1 MKPDGVATAS
11 PEPME
16 AEGTEPI
23 IEQTGN
29 DGASQNNTTPPQ
41 SDEPQN
47 EQAAPPTVKE
57 ASGKAVDAKSKSKGP
72 VKGKIAAGPATTG
85 PGTRPKA
92 TQSRV
97 ANGLTR
103 TASSTPTKKPIPAS
117 TAAADKKK
125 PTANVGSSGPS
136 KKPVAYSTAVA
147 TSRAQPK
154 ATTAGTSKSTTTI
167 AASGTKTGPAA
178 STATSLSKRPATA
191 ATSAATKPKSAAP
204 APRPAAAPAA
214 KPSTSAT
221 AKTTA
226 APKTNRAT
234 GSSAPRPAASS
245 TTGRTVTGTTTS
257 TSAVPRTSRTAT
269 KPLVTASA
277 ARKDVGKT
285 STMAP
290 AKKTVPS
297 TISRSAASKPSNSEA
312 PKPAAV
318 TKRPPP
324 SIKAPQPKPDD
335 KKSVPTRKVPSSPR
349 NNASRPASGK
359 NIAASPSHKQPGS
372 MVSAK
377 LQPAKPTQSIKGKLD
392 DKEPE
397 TKPDDEEPATKPNDK
412 EPATKPNDK
421 EPATKPND
429 KEPAAEHVQLSA
441 AAVATVAVATATAA
455 AIAREESVSGLEA
468 TPTVESSL
476 DVPASSLDVQ
486 EVVDVQVTNVSSQS
500 VLDIYNTEPEAQEA
514 LIEAGSIE
522 VACPTS
528 SVVDQEFEEQVSR
541 KVDEKLIAAEAPVAQ
556 EATEQESLTA
566 LQFDNSAAAIVSSG
580 VEVAEKAERI
590 NSDCSEDVEEEERE
604 GSQQVSLS
612 EMSGTQPTEE
622 SRPGSAGLASSVWR
636 AGALLSE
643 LDSEDV
649 SCSQQGA
656 SELSAPGVLEGT
668 ESMDD
673 LGDASLKGAD
683 GEGASVGSPD
693 FEKASD
699 ILTNEDDDDDED
711 DDDRVCD
718 MEVGSERAEDSHRQ
732 NHDNEDDEEDEDV
745 EMASEGITESG
756 LESYGNADEDDLTED
771 YRLDNLNRIQPPP
784 MVPSASPA
792 SQWNQPSYFADAWAQ
807 PPQPASTLLSSPSSE
822 CWQADPETPTQTPAQ
837 ARLDVSSERGSPSNL
852 LEPPPCTPQQ
862 APISAAEGNV
872 GPKLA
877 LTPSQTCE
885 FQPDTSSDP
894 DLASDSNRDTS
905 LPEEVKDNNFSRTE
919 IHPKVELQPEPLNPV
934 PTVLPDIMQ
943 DLGIHLERAEEEEEP
958 ETLPADDVLGGPAT
972 APSSPS
978 SATEDEASDTEG
990 EMQISDPQAELSGT
1004 GNACGTA
1011 PAGRNLSTLEE
1022 CEEMGGENGG
1032 GGSETPQS
1040 ATSAASYGFDYMT
1053 SNSNAQSSAE
1063 SCSKS
1068 PGIFSLE
1075 NEEQLPDEA
1084 KDPSLLKE
1092 LTLIPTTASEEKI
1105 DPVKSQHA
1113 EFQSHPEQQYMLCG
1127 ESSELPE
1134 PDSVAGAVPLESGLT
1149 DASSRQH
1156 QEEEQDLDSQHPY
1169 YSTICEKTDSPLAEG
1184 NSHFPPQ
1191 PNDLLSIQMTM
1202 SSKLR
1207 LRPRAPHVT
1216 QPPRLPTDLPPRM
1229 PNVVS
1234 NTQLRCL
1241 EQHQQHLHE
1250 IQQRQ
1255 EKRNRE
1261 QARQEEEEKQ
1271 ARNEREQQE
1280 EEEEQKRNLLE
1291 LQLKQQEQELKQR
1304 QQIMQWQQELE
1315 QQQQQQQKH
1324 KVHTPVVLSPSS
1336 GLTTIYETVE
1346 TSDEEEEEGQGV
1358 VEEVEGKSSF
1368 IVCPAEDMQRCTEEN
1383 DSADLYS
1390 QCTTPSPESIIQGPQ
1405 RELQETDPPAD
1416 QDSPSP
1422 LGSPERPPPL
1432 EFDWGKKV
1440 DIVQQLINQTLLLAG
1455 DGCSPLLLL
1464 PGGAGGTLSPLE
1476 SSLWPNLLPPL
1487 TPPSATVTSVSSFS
1501 PEAPGSSAQ
1510 GEWTVVELE
1519 THH

>member
-1 MKPDGVATAS
+1 MKPDGVATAPS
-11 PEPME
+11 EPME

-23 IEQTGN
+23 TEPTSN
-29 DGASQNNTTPPQ
+29 DGASQNGTTPSPPQ
-41 SDEPQN
+41 PDEPQN
-47 EQAAPPTVKE
+47 EQAAPPTDKE

-97 ANGLTR
+97 ANGLTK
-103 TASSTPTKKPIPAS
+103 TTSSAPTKKPIPAS
-117 TAAADKKK
+117 TVAADKKK
-125 PTANVGSSGPS
+125 PTTTVGSSGPS
-136 KKPVAYSTAVA
+136 KKPVGSSTAIA

-154 ATTAGTSKSTTTI
+154 ATTAGTNKSTTTTT
-167 AASGTKTGPAA
+167 ASGTKTGPAA
-178 STATSLSKRPATA
+178 STATSLNKRPATA
-191 ATSAATKPKSAAP
+191 ATSAATKPKTTAP

-214 KPSTSAT
+214 KPSSSAT

-226 APKTNRAT
+226 APKTNRVT
-234 GSSAPRPAASS
+234 GSSAPRPAATSA
-245 TTGRTVTGTTTS
+245 TGRTVTGTSTS
-257 TSAVPRTSRTAT
+257 TSAVPRTNRTAT

-285 STMAP
+285 STTAP
-290 AKKTVPS
+290 AKKTVPA

-312 PKPAAV
+312 PKPAAA

-335 KKSVPTRKVPSSPR
+335 KKSVPTRKVPSSSR
-349 NNASRPASGK
+349 NNPSLPASGK
-359 NIAASPSHKQPGS
+359 NIPASPGHKQPGS

-377 LQPAKPTQSIKGKLD
+377 LQPAKPSQSVNG
-392 DKEPE
+392 
-397 TKPDDEEPATKPNDK
+397 KPDEK
-412 EPATKPNDK
+412 EPATKPDDK
-421 EPATKPND
+421 EPTTKPD
-429 KEPAAEHVQLSA
+429 VKEPAAEPVQLLA
-441 AAVATVAVATATAA
+441 AAVATVAVATAA
-455 AIAREESVSGLEA
+455 AIAREESVSGPEA

-486 EVVDVQVTNVSSQS
+486 EMVDVQVTNVSSQC
-500 VLDIYNTEPEAQEA
+500 VLDISNMEPESQKA
-514 LIEAGSIE
+514 LIEAGSVE

-528 SVVDQEFEEQVSR
+528 SVADQESEELVSG
-541 KVDEKLIAAEAPVAQ
+541 KVDEKLIVAEAPAAQ

-566 LQFDNSAAAIVSSG
+566 SQFDNSAATIVSSG

-590 NSDCSEDVEEEERE
+590 NSDCYEDVEEEERE

-622 SRPGSAGLASSVWR
+622 SRPGSAGLAGSIWR

-693 FEKASD
+693 FEKVSD
-699 ILTNEDDDDDED
+699 ILTNEDEDDED

-732 NHDNEDDEEDEDV
+732 HHDNEDDEEDEDV

-784 MVPSASPA
+784 VVPSAPPA
-792 SQWNQPSYFADAWAQ
+792 FQWNQPSCFADAWAQ

-872 GPKLA
+872 SPKPG
-877 LTPSQTCE
+877 LTPSQTCK

-894 DLASDSNRDTS
+894 DQASDSNRDIR
-905 LPEEVKDNNFSRTE
+905 LPEEVKDNDLSATE
-919 IHPKVELQPEPLNPV
+919 THSKVDLQPEPLNPV

-943 DLGIHLERAEEEEEP
+943 DLGIHLERAEKEKVP

-972 APSSPS
+972 ALSSPS

-1004 GNACGTA
+1004 GNADGTA

-1022 CEEMGGENGG
+1022 CEEMSGENGG

-1092 LTLIPTTASEEKI
+1092 LTMIPTTASEEKI
-1105 DPVKSQHA
+1105 DPIKSQHG

-1134 PDSVAGAVPLESGLT
+1134 PVSVAAAVHLESGLI
-1149 DASSRQH
+1149 DPSSRQH

-1216 QPPRLPTDLPPRM
+1216 QPPRLPTDLPPRI
-1229 PNVVS
+1229 PNVAS
-1234 NTQLRCL
+1234 NMQLRCL

-1261 QARQEEEEKQ
+1261 QTRQDEEEKQ
-1271 ARNEREQQE
+1271 ARNEREQQ
-1280 EEEEQKRNLLE
+1280 EEEQKRNLLE
-1291 LQLKQQEQELKQR
+1291 LQLKQQEQERKQR

-1315 QQQQQQQKH
+1315 EQQQQQKH
-1324 KVHTPVVLSPSS
+1324 KVHTPAVLSPSS

-1346 TSDEEEEEGQGV
+1346 TSDEEEEGQGV
-1358 VEEVEGKSSF
+1358 VEELEDKSSF
-1368 IVCPAEDMQRCTEEN
+1368 IVCPEEDLQRCTEEN
-1383 DSADLYS
+1383 YSGDLYS
-1390 QCTTPSPESIIQGPQ
+1390 QCTTPSLESIIQGPQ
-1405 RELQETDPPAD
+1405 RELQETDPAAD

-1422 LGSPERPPPL
+1422 LGSPERTPPL

-1440 DIVQQLINQTLLLAG
+1440 DIVQQLIKQTLLLAG

-1476 SSLWPNLLPPL
+1476 SSLWPNMLPPL

>member
-1 MKPDGVATAS
+1 MKPDGAATAPS
-11 PEPME
+11 EPME
-16 AEGTEPI
+16 ADGTESITEP
-23 IEQTGN
+23 TGN
-29 DGASQNNTTPPQ
+29 DGASQNGTTPSPSQ
-41 SDEPQN
+41 PDAPQN

-57 ASGKAVDAKSKSKGP
+57 ASEKAVDAKNKSKGP
-72 VKGKIAAGPATTG
+72 VKAKIAAGPATTG
-85 PGTRPKA
+85 PGARPKA

-97 ANGLTR
+97 ANGLTK
-103 TASSTPTKKPIPAS
+103 TASSTTTKKPIPVS

-125 PTANVGSSGPS
+125 PTTNVGPSGPS
-136 KKPVAYSTAVA
+136 KKPVGSSTAIA

-154 ATTAGTSKSTTTI
+154 AATVGTSRSMTTAV
-167 AASGTKTGPAA
+167 ASGTKTGLAA

-191 ATSAATKPKSAAP
+191 ATSATTKPKTTAP

-214 KPSTSAT
+214 KPRPSAT

-234 GSSAPRPAASS
+234 GISAPQPAATSA
-245 TTGRTVTGTTTS
+245 TGRTITGTTTLS
-257 TSAVPRTSRTAT
+257 SAVPRTSRTAT
-269 KPLVTASA
+269 QQPVKPLVTASA

-285 STMAP
+285 NATAP
-290 AKKTVPS
+290 AKKTVAS
-297 TISRSAASKPSNSEA
+297 TISRPAASKSSNSEA
-312 PKPAAV
+312 PKPVAA
-318 TKRPPP
+318 TKRPPT

-335 KKSVPTRKVPSSPR
+335 KKSVPTRKVPPGPR
-349 NNASRPASGK
+349 NNPSRSASGK
-359 NIAASPSHKQPGS
+359 NIAASPGHKQAGS
-372 MVSAK
+372 LVGVK
-377 LQPAKPTQSIKGKLD
+377 LQPPKPTQSVLPLVKVKPD
-392 DKEPE
+392 DKEPAR
-397 TKPDDEEPATKPNDK
+397 KPD
-412 EPATKPNDK
+412 
-421 EPATKPND
+421 D
-429 KEPAAEHVQLSA
+429 KEPAAESVQLSTT
-441 AAVATVAVATATAA
+441 AVATVAVATAA
-455 AIAREESVSGLEA
+455 AIAREEFVSEPEA

-476 DVPASSLDVQ
+476 DVPTSSLDVQ
-486 EVVDVQVTNVSSQS
+486 EKVDVQVTNVSSQC
-500 VLDIYNTEPEAQEA
+500 VLDISNTEPEAQEA
-514 LIEAGSIE
+514 LLEAYSVE
-522 VACPTS
+522 VACPTLT
-528 SVVDQEFEEQVSR
+528 VVEQESDEQVSG
-541 KVDEKLIAAEAPVAQ
+541 KDDEKLIAVVAPVAQ
-556 EATEQESLTA
+556 EATEQETLTA
-566 LQFDNSAAAIVSSG
+566 SQFDNSAATIVSTG
-580 VEVAEKAERI
+580 VEVAEKAEQI
-590 NSDCSEDVEEEERE
+590 NSDCYEDVEEEERE

-622 SRPGSAGLASSVWR
+622 SRPGSAGLAGSIWR

-693 FEKASD
+693 FEKVSD
-699 ILTNEDDDDDED
+699 ILTNEDDDDD
-711 DDDRVCD
+711 DDDRICD
-718 MEVGSERAEDSHRQ
+718 MEVGSERAEASHRQ
-732 NHDNEDDEEDEDV
+732 HHDNEDDEEDEDV

-771 YRLDNLNRIQPPP
+771 YRLDNLNRSQPPP
-784 MVPSASPA
+784 MVPSAPLA
-792 SQWNQPSYFADAWAQ
+792 NQWNQPSCFADALAQ
-807 PPQPASTLLSSPSSE
+807 PPHPASTLLSSPSSE
-822 CWQADPETPTQTPAQ
+822 CWQVDPETPTQTPAQ
-837 ARLDVSSERGSPSNL
+837 TRFDVSSERGSPSNR

-862 APISAAEGNV
+862 APISAAEGNIS
-872 GPKLA
+872 PKPG
-877 LTPSQTCE
+877 LTPSQTCK
-885 FQPDTSSDP
+885 FQSETSSDP
-894 DLASDSNRDTS
+894 DLASDSNRDKNI
-905 LPEEVKDNNFSRTE
+905 LEEVKDNNFSGTE
-919 IHPKVELQPEPLNPV
+919 THSKVELQPKPLHPV

-943 DLGIHLERAEEEEEP
+943 DLGIHLECADEEEEP
-958 ETLPADDVLGGPAT
+958 ETLPADDVLGGSAT

-978 SATEDEASDTEG
+978 SATEDEESGTEG
-990 EMQISDPQAELSGT
+990 EMQISDPQAELFGT
-1004 GNACGTA
+1004 GNAYGTA
-1011 PAGRNLSTLEE
+1011 PVGHNLSALEE
-1022 CEEMGGENGG
+1022 CEEMGGENEGGGG
-1032 GGSETPQS
+1032 GGSETPPS

-1092 LTLIPTTASEEKI
+1092 LTLIPATASGEKI
-1105 DPVKSQHA
+1105 DPIKSQHG

-1134 PDSVAGAVPLESGLT
+1134 PDSVPGAVPLESGLINP
-1149 DASSRQH
+1149 SSPQH
-1156 QEEEQDLDSQHPY
+1156 LEEEQDLDTQHPY
-1169 YSTICEKTDSPLAEG
+1169 YSTICEKTDSPLAER

-1207 LRPRAPHVT
+1207 LWPRAPYVT
-1216 QPPRLPTDLPPRM
+1216 QPPRLPTDLPPRT

-1261 QARQEEEEKQ
+1261 DEKEEEQ
-1271 ARNEREQQE
+1271 AKNEREQQE
-1280 EEEEQKRNLLE
+1280 EEQRRNLLE

-1315 QQQQQQQKH
+1315 QQQQQKH
-1324 KVHTPVVLSPSS
+1324 KVHTPVDLSPSS

-1346 TSDEEEEEGQGV
+1346 TSDSEDEKDEGQG
-1358 VEEVEGKSSF
+1358 EVGEVKDRSSF
-1368 IVCPAEDMQRCTEEN
+1368 NVCPGEDLQRCTEEN
-1383 DSADLYS
+1383 DSAKLFS
-1390 QCTTPSPESIIQGPQ
+1390 QCTTPSLKSIIQGPQ
-1405 RELQETDPPAD
+1405 RELQETDPAAD
-1416 QDSPSP
+1416 QDGPSP

-1455 DGCSPLLLL
+1455 DGYSPLLLL

-1487 TPPSATVTSVSSFS
+1487 TPPSAIVTSVSSFS

>member
-1 MKPDGVATAS
+1 MKPDGLATS
-11 PEPME
+11 PSEPME
-16 AEGTEPI
+16 TEGTEPI
-23 IEQTGN
+23 TDPASS
-29 DGASQNNTTPPQ
+29 DGTSQNGTTSSPPQ
-41 SDEPQN
+41 SDEPQI
-47 EQAAPPTVKE
+47 EQAAPPPVKE
-57 ASGKAVDAKSKSKGP
+57 GPGKAIDAKSKSKCP
-72 VKGKIAAGPATTG
+72 VKGKTTAAGPATTG

-92 TQSRV
+92 TQSRA
-97 ANGLTR
+97 ANGLTK
-103 TASSTPTKKPIPAS
+103 TAASTLTKKPIPVA
-117 TAAADKKK
+117 TTAADKKK
-125 PTANVGSSGPS
+125 TTTTVEQSGPS
-136 KKPVAYSTAVA
+136 KKPVGSSTAVA

-154 ATTAGTSKSTTTI
+154 VTTVGTSRSMTTTV
-167 AASGTKTGPAA
+167 ASGTKTGTAVG
-178 STATSLSKRPATA
+178 TATCLSRRP
-191 ATSAATKPKSAAP
+191 ATSAATKPKTT
-204 APRPAAAPAA
+204 APRPAAAPAV

-226 APKTNRAT
+226 VSKTNRTT
-234 GSSAPRPAASS
+234 GSSAPRPAAISA
-245 TTGRTVTGTTTS
+245 TGRTVTSTTT
-257 TSAVPRTSRTAT
+257 TTTVTRTSRTAT
-269 KPLVTASA
+269 QQPVKPLVIASA

-285 STMAP
+285 STTAP
-290 AKKTVPS
+290 AKRTVAS
-297 TISRSAASKPSNSEA
+297 TISRPASNKPSKSEA
-312 PKPAAV
+312 PKPAAA

-324 SIKAPQPKPDD
+324 GIKVPQPKPDD
-335 KKSVPTRKVPSSPR
+335 KKSVPTRKVPPSPR
-349 NNASRPASGK
+349 NNPSRPASGK
-359 NIAASPSHKQPGS
+359 NAAASPSRRQAGS
-372 MVSAK
+372 GVGVK
-377 LQPAKPTQSIKGKLD
+377 LQPSKPTQSVLPLVKGKSD
-392 DKEPE
+392 DKQSAA
-397 TKPDDEEPATKPNDK
+397 KPDDQEA
-412 EPATKPNDK
+412 
-421 EPATKPND
+421 
-429 KEPAAEHVQLSA
+429 AAESVQLSA
-441 AAVATVAVATATAA
+441 AAVATVAVATAA
-455 AIAREESVSGLEA
+455 AIASEESVSGPEV

-476 DVPASSLDVQ
+476 DAPTYTLDEQ
-486 EVVDVQVTNVSSQS
+486 ENVDVQVPNVNPQS
-500 VLDIYNTEPEAQEA
+500 VLNVSKTEPEAQEA
-514 LIEAGSIE
+514 LIETSPAE
-522 VACPTS
+522 LACPTS
-528 SVVDQEFEEQVSR
+528 SAVEQSE
-541 KVDEKLIAAEAPVAQ
+541 KVNEKLIMAVAPIAQ
-556 EATEQESLTA
+556 EATEQETMTA
-566 LQFDNSAAAIVSSG
+566 SPVNNSVATIVSSG
-580 VEVAEKAERI
+580 VEVAEKAETI
-590 NSDCSEDVEEEERE
+590 NIDCYEAVEEEERE

-622 SRPGSAGLASSVWR
+622 SRPGSAGLAGSVWR

-643 LDSEDV
+643 LDSEEV

-668 ESMDD
+668 ESLDD

-693 FEKASD
+693 FEKVPD
-699 ILTNEDDDDDED
+699 ILANEDDDDD
-711 DDDRVCD
+711 DDDRVCDMEVCD
-718 MEVGSERAEDSHRQ
+718 MEVGSERAEDPHRQ
-732 NHDNEDDEEDEDV
+732 HDNEDDEEDEDV

-784 MVPSASPA
+784 MIPSAPLA
-792 SQWNQPSYFADAWAQ
+792 TQWNQSSYIADAWAQ
-807 PPQPASTLLSSPSSE
+807 PPQLASILLSSPSSE

-837 ARLDVSSERGSPSNL
+837 AKLDVSSERASSSPLPPNL
-852 LEPPPCTPQQ
+852 YDPPTCSPQK
-862 APISAAEGNV
+862 APLTAAEGDV
-872 GPKLA
+872 SPQPG
-877 LTPSQTCE
+877 LTPSQIRK
-885 FQPDTSSDP
+885 FQSGTSSHP

-905 LPEEVKDNNFSRTE
+905 MPAEVEDCNKFSDTE
-919 IHPKVELQPEPLNPV
+919 THSKGELQPEQLDPV

-943 DLGIHLERAEEEEEP
+943 DLGIHLEHDDEEEEP

-990 EMQISDPQAELSGT
+990 EMQISEPQAELPGT
-1004 GNACGTA
+1004 GNAYGTA
-1011 PAGRNLSTLEE
+1011 TVGHNVSSLEE
-1022 CEEMGGENGG
+1022 REEMGGENEAG

-1084 KDPSLLKE
+1084 KDPYLLKE
-1092 LTLIPTTASEEKI
+1092 LILIPTSASEEKI
-1105 DPVKSQHA
+1105 DHIKGQHGDLR
-1113 EFQSHPEQQYMLCG
+1113 SNSEQQYMLCG

-1134 PDSVAGAVPLESGLT
+1134 PDSVPRVVPLQSGLT
-1149 DASSRQH
+1149 DPSSPQH
-1156 QEEEQDLDSQHPY
+1156 QEEQDLNTQHPY
-1169 YSTICEKTDSPLAEG
+1169 YSTICEKTDSSLAER
-1184 NSHFPPQ
+1184 NLSFPPQ

-1207 LRPRAPHVT
+1207 LRPRAAHVT
-1216 QPPRLPTDLPPRM
+1216 QPPRLPTDLPPRI
-1229 PNVVS
+1229 PNAVT

-1261 QARQEEEEKQ
+1261 QERQEARGEEQ
-1271 ARNEREQQE
+1271 VRNEREQ
-1280 EEEEQKRNLLE
+1280 EEEEQRRNLLE

-1315 QQQQQQQKH
+1315 EQQQKH

-1336 GLTTIYETVE
+1336 GLSTIYETVE
-1346 TSDEEEEEGQGV
+1346 ASDTDDEQEEGQRV
-1358 VEEVEGKSSF
+1358 LEVEDKSSF
-1368 IVCPAEDMQRCTEEN
+1368 NVCPGEDMQKCTEKN
-1383 DSADLYS
+1383 YSDDLYS
-1390 QCTTPSPESIIQGPQ
+1390 QYSTPSPESTTQDPQ
-1405 RELQETDPPAD
+1405 RELQETDPASH

-1422 LGSPERPPPL
+1422 LGFPEQPPPL

-1440 DIVQQLINQTLLLAG
+1440 DIVHQLIHQTLLLTG
-1455 DGCSPLLLL
+1455 DGCSPLFLL

-1501 PEAPGSSAQ
+1501 PEVPGSSAQ

>member
-1 MKPDGVATAS
+1 MKPDGVATAPS
-11 PEPME
+11 EPME

-23 IEQTGN
+23 TEPTSN
-29 DGASQNNTTPPQ
+29 DGASQNGTTPSPPQ
-41 SDEPQN
+41 PDEPQN
-47 EQAAPPTVKE
+47 EQAAPPTDKE

-97 ANGLTR
+97 ANGLTK
-103 TASSTPTKKPIPAS
+103 TTSSAPTKKPIPAS
-117 TAAADKKK
+117 TVAADKKK
-125 PTANVGSSGPS
+125 PTTTVGSSGPS
-136 KKPVAYSTAVA
+136 KKPVGSSTAIA

-154 ATTAGTSKSTTTI
+154 ATTAGTNKSTTTTT
-167 AASGTKTGPAA
+167 ASGTKTGPAA
-178 STATSLSKRPATA
+178 STATSLNKRPATA
-191 ATSAATKPKSAAP
+191 ATSAATKPKTTAP

-214 KPSTSAT
+214 KPSSSAT

-226 APKTNRAT
+226 APKTNRVT
-234 GSSAPRPAASS
+234 GSSAPRPAATSA
-245 TTGRTVTGTTTS
+245 TGRTVTGTSTS
-257 TSAVPRTSRTAT
+257 TSAVPRTNRTAT

-285 STMAP
+285 STTAP
-290 AKKTVPS
+290 AKKTVPA

-312 PKPAAV
+312 PKPAAA

-324 SIKAPQPKPDD
+324 SIKAPQPKDD
-335 KKSVPTRKVPSSPR
+335 KKSVPTRKVPSSSR
-349 NNASRPASGK
+349 NNPSLPASGK
-359 NIAASPSHKQPGS
+359 NIPASPGHKQPGS

-377 LQPAKPTQSIKGKLD
+377 LQPAKPSQSVNGNCSSYCSCSNSCSHNK
-392 DKEPE
+392 
-397 TKPDDEEPATKPNDK
+397 
-412 EPATKPNDK
+412 
-421 EPATKPND
+421 
-429 KEPAAEHVQLSA
+429 
-441 AAVATVAVATATAA
+441 
-455 AIAREESVSGLEA
+455 EESVSGPEA

-486 EVVDVQVTNVSSQS
+486 EMVDVQVTNVSSQC
-500 VLDIYNTEPEAQEA
+500 VLDISNMEPESQKA
-514 LIEAGSIE
+514 LIEAGSVE

-528 SVVDQEFEEQVSR
+528 SVADQESEELVSG
-541 KVDEKLIAAEAPVAQ
+541 KVDEKLIVAEAPVAQ

-566 LQFDNSAAAIVSSG
+566 SQFDNSAATIVSSG

-590 NSDCSEDVEEEERE
+590 NSDCYEDVEEEERE

-622 SRPGSAGLASSVWR
+622 SRPGSAGLAGSIWR

-693 FEKASD
+693 FEKVSD
-699 ILTNEDDDDDED
+699 ILTNEDEDDED

-732 NHDNEDDEEDEDV
+732 HHDNEDDEEDEDV

-784 MVPSASPA
+784 VVPSAPPA
-792 SQWNQPSYFADAWAQ
+792 FQWNQPSCFADAWAQ

-862 APISAAEGNV
+862 APIAAAEGNV
-872 GPKLA
+872 SPKPG
-877 LTPSQTCE
+877 LTPSQTCK
-885 FQPDTSSDP
+885 FQPHTSSDP
-894 DLASDSNRDTS
+894 DQASDSNRDIR
-905 LPEEVKDNNFSRTE
+905 LPEEVKDNDLSATE
-919 IHPKVELQPEPLNPV
+919 THSKVDLQPEPLNPV

-943 DLGIHLERAEEEEEP
+943 DLGIHLERAEKEKVP
-958 ETLPADDVLGGPAT
+958 ETLPADDVLGGPAAT
-972 APSSPS
+972 ALSSPS
-978 SATEDEASDTEG
+978 SATEDEASDIEG
-990 EMQISDPQAELSGT
+990 EMQICDPQAELSGT
-1004 GNACGTA
+1004 GNADGTA

-1022 CEEMGGENGG
+1022 CEEMSGENGG

-1092 LTLIPTTASEEKI
+1092 LTMIPTTASEEKI
-1105 DPVKSQHA
+1105 DPIKSQHG

-1134 PDSVAGAVPLESGLT
+1134 PVSVAAAVHLESGLI
-1149 DASSRQH
+1149 DPSSRQH

-1216 QPPRLPTDLPPRM
+1216 QPPRLPTDLPPRI
-1229 PNVVS
+1229 PHVAS
-1234 NTQLRCL
+1234 NMQLRCL

-1261 QARQEEEEKQ
+1261 QTRQDEEEKQ
-1271 ARNEREQQE
+1271 ARNEREQQ
-1280 EEEEQKRNLLE
+1280 EEEQKRNLLE
-1291 LQLKQQEQELKQR
+1291 LQLKQQEQERKQR

-1315 QQQQQQQKH
+1315 EQQQQQKH
-1324 KVHTPVVLSPSS
+1324 KVHTPAVLSPSS

-1346 TSDEEEEEGQGV
+1346 TSDEEEEGQGV
-1358 VEEVEGKSSF
+1358 FEELEDKSSF
-1368 IVCPAEDMQRCTEEN
+1368 IVCPEEDLQRCTEEN
-1383 DSADLYS
+1383 YSGDLYS
-1390 QCTTPSPESIIQGPQ
+1390 QCTTPSLESIIQGPQ
-1405 RELQETDPPAD
+1405 RELQETDPAAD

-1422 LGSPERPPPL
+1422 LGSPERTPPL

-1440 DIVQQLINQTLLLAG
+1440 DIVQQLIKQTLLLAG

-1476 SSLWPNLLPPL
+1476 SSLWPNMLPPL

>member
-1 MKPDGVATAS
+1 MKPDGVATAPS
-11 PEPME
+11 EPME
-16 AEGTEPI
+16 AEETEAITEP
-23 IEQTGN
+23 TSN
-29 DGASQNNTTPPQ
+29 DGASQNGTTPSPPQ

-72 VKGKIAAGPATTG
+72 VKGKIAAGPTTTG

-97 ANGLTR
+97 ANGLTK
-103 TASSTPTKKPIPAS
+103 TALSAPTKKPIPAS

-125 PTANVGSSGPS
+125 PTTTVGFSGPS
-136 KKPVAYSTAVA
+136 KKPVGFSTVVA

-154 ATTAGTSKSTTTI
+154 ATTAGTNKSTTTTT
-167 AASGTKTGPAA
+167 ASGTK
-178 STATSLSKRPATA
+178 TSLSKRPAT
-191 ATSAATKPKSAAP
+191 SAATKPKTTAP

-214 KPSTSAT
+214 KPRTSAT

-226 APKTNRAT
+226 YCLIFCSFHIINIYL
-234 GSSAPRPAASS
+234 SF
-245 TTGRTVTGTTTS
+245 V
-257 TSAVPRTSRTAT
+257 
-269 KPLVTASA
+269 
-277 ARKDVGKT
+277 DVGKT
-285 STMAP
+285 STTAP

-297 TISRSAASKPSNSEA
+297 ISRSAASKPSNSEA
-312 PKPAAV
+312 PKPAAA

-335 KKSVPTRKVPSSPR
+335 KKSLPTLKVPSSPR
-349 NNASRPASGK
+349 NNPSRPASGK
-359 NIAASPSHKQPGS
+359 NIAAHPSHKQPGS

-377 LQPAKPTQSIKGKLD
+377 FQPAKPAQSVKGK
-392 DKEPE
+392 
-397 TKPDDEEPATKPNDK
+397 PDNTEPATKPDNRD
-412 EPATKPNDK
+412 PATKPDDK
-421 EPATKPND
+421 D
-429 KEPAAEHVQLSA
+429 PAAEPVQLSA
-441 AAVATVAVATATAA
+441 AAVATAVATAA
-455 AIAREESVSGLEA
+455 AIAREESVSGPEA

-476 DVPASSLDVQ
+476 DVPASSLGVQ
-486 EVVDVQVTNVSSQS
+486 EMVDVQVTNVSSQI
-500 VLDIYNTEPEAQEA
+500 VLDISNTEPEAQEA
-514 LIEAGSIE
+514 LIEAGSVE
-522 VACPTS
+522 VACLTS
-528 SVVDQEFEEQVSR
+528 SVVDQESEEQVSGE
-541 KVDEKLIAAEAPVAQ
+541 VDEKLIAAEAPVVQ

-566 LQFDNSAAAIVSSG
+566 SQFDNSAATIVSSG

-590 NSDCSEDVEEEERE
+590 NSDCYEDVEEEERE

-622 SRPGSAGLASSVWR
+622 SRPGSAGLAGSVWR

-693 FEKASD
+693 FEKVSD
-699 ILTNEDDDDDED
+699 ILTNEDDDD

-732 NHDNEDDEEDEDV
+732 HHDDEDEEDEDV

-784 MVPSASPA
+784 LVHSAPPA
-792 SQWNQPSYFADAWAQ
+792 SQWNQPSCFADAWAQ

-822 CWQADPETPTQTPAQ
+822 CWQADPETPTQTPVQ

-852 LEPPPCTPQQ
+852 LEPPPCTPHQ

-872 GPKLA
+872 SPKPG
-877 LTPSQTCE
+877 LTPSQTCK

-894 DLASDSNRDTS
+894 GLASDSNRDIS
-905 LPEEVKDNNFSRTE
+905 LPEEVKDNNLLATNETHS
-919 IHPKVELQPEPLNPV
+919 KVELQPEPLNPV

-943 DLGIHLERAEEEEEP
+943 DLGIHLERADEEEEP
-958 ETLPADDVLGGPAT
+958 ETLPADVLGGPAT

-990 EMQISDPQAELSGT
+990 EIQISDPQAELSGT
-1004 GNACGTA
+1004 GNAYGTA

-1022 CEEMGGENGG
+1022 CEEMGGENG

-1105 DPVKSQHA
+1105 DPIKSQHG

-1134 PDSVAGAVPLESGLT
+1134 PDSVAGAVPLESGLI
-1149 DASSRQH
+1149 DPSSRQH
-1156 QEEEQDLDSQHPY
+1156 QEDLDSQHLY

-1184 NSHFPPQ
+1184 NYHFPPQ
-1191 PNDLLSIQMTM
+1191 PNGLLSIQMTM

-1216 QPPRLPTDLPPRM
+1216 QPPRLPTDLPPRI
-1229 PNVVS
+1229 PNVVA
-1234 NTQLRCL
+1234 NMQLRCL

-1255 EKRNRE
+1255 EKRNGE

-1271 ARNEREQQE
+1271 ARNEREQQ
-1280 EEEEQKRNLLE
+1280 EEEQKRNLLE

-1315 QQQQQQQKH
+1315 QQQQQKH

-1346 TSDEEEEEGQGV
+1346 TSDEEEEGQGV
-1358 VEEVEGKSSF
+1358 VEEVEDISSF
-1368 IVCPAEDMQRCTEEN
+1368 IVCPGEDMQRCTEEN
-1383 DSADLYS
+1383 KSADLYS
-1390 QCTTPSPESIIQGPQ
+1390 QCTTPSPESIIQGSQ
-1405 RELQETDPPAD
+1405 QELQETDPAAD

-1464 PGGAGGTLSPLE
+1464 PRGAGGTLSPLE

-1501 PEAPGSSAQ
+1501 PEAPGSTAQ

>member
-1 MKPDGVATAS
+1 MKPDGVATAPS
-11 PEPME
+11 EPME
-16 AEGTEPI
+16 AEGTEAITEP
-23 IEQTGN
+23 TSN
-29 DGASQNNTTPPQ
+29 DGASQNGTTPSPPQ
-41 SDEPQN
+41 PDEPQN
-47 EQAAPPTVKE
+47 EQVAPPTVKE

-97 ANGLTR
+97 ANGLTK
-103 TASSTPTKKPIPAS
+103 TALSAPIKKPIPAS
-117 TAAADKKK
+117 TVATDKKK
-125 PTANVGSSGPS
+125 PTTTVGFSGPS
-136 KKPVAYSTAVA
+136 KKPIGYSTAVA

-154 ATTAGTSKSTTTI
+154 ATTAGTNKSTTTTT
-167 AASGTKTGPAA
+167 ASGTKTVSAA
-178 STATSLSKRPATA
+178 STVTSLSKRPAT
-191 ATSAATKPKSAAP
+191 SAATKPKTTAP

-214 KPSTSAT
+214 KPRPSAT

-234 GSSAPRPAASS
+234 GSSAPQPAATSA
-245 TTGRTVTGTTTS
+245 TGRTVTGTTTS
-257 TSAVPRTSRTAT
+257 TSAVPRTSRTTT
-269 KPLVTASA
+269 KPLVTALA

-285 STMAP
+285 STTAP
-290 AKKTVPS
+290 AKKIVPS

-312 PKPAAV
+312 PKPAAA

-335 KKSVPTRKVPSSPR
+335 KKSLPTRKVPSSPR
-349 NNASRPASGK
+349 NNPSRPASGK
-359 NIAASPSHKQPGS
+359 NIAAHPSHKQPGS

-377 LQPAKPTQSIKGKLD
+377 LQPTKPAQSVKGKPDNTEPASKPD
-392 DKEPE
+392 DRDPA
-397 TKPDDEEPATKPNDK
+397 TKPDDKD
-412 EPATKPNDK
+412 
-421 EPATKPND
+421 
-429 KEPAAEHVQLSA
+429 PAAEPVQLSA
-441 AAVATVAVATATAA
+441 AAVATAVATAA
-455 AIAREESVSGLEA
+455 AIAWEESVSGPEA

-476 DVPASSLDVQ
+476 NVPASSLGVQ
-486 EVVDVQVTNVSSQS
+486 EMVDVQVTNVSSQI
-500 VLDIYNTEPEAQEA
+500 VLDISNTEPEAQEA
-514 LIEAGSIE
+514 LIEAGSVE

-528 SVVDQEFEEQVSR
+528 SVVDQESEEQVSGE
-541 KVDEKLIAAEAPVAQ
+541 VDEKLIAAEAPVAQ
-556 EATEQESLTA
+556 EATEQEILTA
-566 LQFDNSAAAIVSSG
+566 SQFDNSAATIVSSG

-590 NSDCSEDVEEEERE
+590 NSDCYEDVEEEERE

-622 SRPGSAGLASSVWR
+622 SRPGSAGLAGSVWR

-693 FEKASD
+693 FEKVSD
-699 ILTNEDDDDDED
+699 ILTNEDEDDD

-718 MEVGSERAEDSHRQ
+718 MEVESERAEDSHRQ
-732 NHDNEDDEEDEDV
+732 HHDNEDEEDDDV

-784 MVPSASPA
+784 LVHSAPPA
-792 SQWNQPSYFADAWAQ
+792 SQWNQPSCFADAWAQ

-822 CWQADPETPTQTPAQ
+822 CWQADPETPTQTPVQ

-852 LEPPPCTPQQ
+852 LEPPPCTPHQ

-872 GPKLA
+872 SPKPG
-877 LTPSQTCE
+877 LTPSQTCK

-894 DLASDSNRDTS
+894 GLASDSNGDVR
-905 LPEEVKDNNFSRTE
+905 LPEEVKDNNLLATNETHS
-919 IHPKVELQPEPLNPV
+919 KVELQPEPLNPV

-943 DLGIHLERAEEEEEP
+943 DLGIHLECANEEEEP

-1004 GNACGTA
+1004 GNAYGTA

-1022 CEEMGGENGG
+1022 CEEMGGENG

-1063 SCSKS
+1063 SWSKS

-1092 LTLIPTTASEEKI
+1092 LTLIPTTASEEKT
-1105 DPVKSQHA
+1105 DPIKSQHG

-1127 ESSELPE
+1127 ESSELPD
-1134 PDSVAGAVPLESGLT
+1134 PDSVAGAVPLESGLI
-1149 DASSRQH
+1149 DPSSRQH
-1156 QEEEQDLDSQHPY
+1156 QEDLDSQHLY
-1169 YSTICEKTDSPLAEG
+1169 YSTISEKTDSPLAEG

-1191 PNDLLSIQMTM
+1191 PNGLLSIQMTM

-1216 QPPRLPTDLPPRM
+1216 QPPRLPTDLPPRI
-1229 PNVVS
+1229 PNVVA
-1234 NTQLRCL
+1234 NMQLRCL
-1241 EQHQQHLHE
+1241 EQHQQQLHE

-1255 EKRNRE
+1255 KKRNGE
-1261 QARQEEEEKQ
+1261 QARQEEEKQ

-1280 EEEEQKRNLLE
+1280 EEQKRNLLE
-1291 LQLKQQEQELKQR
+1291 LQLKQQQQELKQR
-1304 QQIMQWQQELE
+1304 QQIMQWQKELE
-1315 QQQQQQQKH
+1315 QQQQQKH
-1324 KVHTPVVLSPSS
+1324 KVHTPVVLSSSS

-1346 TSDEEEEEGQGV
+1346 TSDEEEEGQGV
-1358 VEEVEGKSSF
+1358 VEEVEDISSF
-1368 IVCPAEDMQRCTEEN
+1368 IVCPGEDMQRCTEEN
-1383 DSADLYS
+1383 ISANLYS
-1390 QCTTPSPESIIQGPQ
+1390 QCTTPSPESIIQGSQ
-1405 RELQETDPPAD
+1405 RELQETDPAAD

-1455 DGCSPLLLL
+1455 DGCLPLLLL

>member
-1 MKPDGVATAS
+1 MKPDGVATAPS
-11 PEPME
+11 EPME

-23 IEQTGN
+23 TEPTSN
-29 DGASQNNTTPPQ
+29 DGVSQNGTIPSPPQ
-41 SDEPQN
+41 PDEPQN
-47 EQAAPPTVKE
+47 EQVAPPTAKE
-57 ASGKAVDAKSKSKGP
+57 ASGKTDAKSKSKGP

-97 ANGLTR
+97 ANGLTK
-103 TASSTPTKKPIPAS
+103 TASSAPTKKPIPSS

-125 PTANVGSSGPS
+125 PTTTIGSSGPS
-136 KKPVAYSTAVA
+136 KKPVGSSTAIT

-154 ATTAGTSKSTTTI
+154 ATTAGTNKSTTTTTTTTTT
-167 AASGTKTGPAA
+167 ASGQKTGPAA

-191 ATSAATKPKSAAP
+191 ATSAATKPKTTAP

-234 GSSAPRPAASS
+234 GSSAPRPGATSS
-245 TTGRTVTGTTTS
+245 TGRTVTGTTTSS

-269 KPLVTASA
+269 KSLITASD
-277 ARKDVGKT
+277 ARKDAGKT

-290 AKKTVPS
+290 AKKIVPS

-312 PKPAAV
+312 PKPAAA

-335 KKSVPTRKVPSSPR
+335 KKSVPTRKVPSSSR
-349 NNASRPASGK
+349 NNPSRPASGK

-377 LQPAKPTQSIKGKLD
+377 LQPAKPTQSVNG
-392 DKEPE
+392 
-397 TKPDDEEPATKPNDK
+397 KPNDK
-412 EPATKPNDK
+412 EPATKPDDK
-421 EPATKPND
+421 EPASKPDDKELAAVPDD
-429 KEPAAEHVQLSA
+429 KEPAAEPVQLLA
-441 AAVATVAVATATAA
+441 AAVATVAVATAA
-455 AIAREESVSGLEA
+455 AIAREESVSRPEA

-486 EVVDVQVTNVSSQS
+486 EMVDVQVTDVSSQS
-500 VLDIYNTEPEAQEA
+500 VLDISNTEPEAQEA
-514 LIEAGSIE
+514 LIDAGSVE

-528 SVVDQEFEEQVSR
+528 SVVDQDKQVSG
-541 KVDEKLIAAEAPVAQ
+541 KVDEKLIIEAPVAQ
-556 EATEQESLTA
+556 EATEQESLSA
-566 LQFDNSAAAIVSSG
+566 SQLNNAAATIVSSG
-580 VEVAEKAERI
+580 VEVAEKDERI
-590 NSDCSEDVEEEERE
+590 NSDCYEDVEEEERE

-622 SRPGSAGLASSVWR
+622 SRPGSAGLGSSVWR

-693 FEKASD
+693 FEKVSD
-699 ILTNEDDDDDED
+699 ILTNEDDDEDDED
-711 DDDRVCD
+711 RICD

-732 NHDNEDDEEDEDV
+732 HHDNEDDDDEDV

-784 MVPSASPA
+784 MVPSAPPA
-792 SQWNQPSYFADAWAQ
+792 SQWNQPSCFADVWAQ
-807 PPQPASTLLSSPSSE
+807 PPQPAYTLLSSPSSE

-837 ARLDVSSERGSPSNL
+837 ASLDVSTERGSPSKL

-872 GPKLA
+872 SPKPG
-877 LTPSQTCE
+877 LTHSQTCM

-894 DLASDSNRDTS
+894 DLASDSNRDIS
-905 LPEEVKDNNFSRTE
+905 LPEEVKDDNLSATNETHS
-919 IHPKVELQPEPLNPV
+919 KVELQEEPVNPA

-943 DLGIHLERAEEEEEP
+943 DLGIHLECGKKEEEP

-972 APSSPS
+972 ALSSPS

-1004 GNACGTA
+1004 VNAYGTA

-1022 CEEMGGENGG
+1022 CEEMSGENGG

-1084 KDPSLLKE
+1084 KDLSLLKE
-1092 LTLIPTTASEEKI
+1092 LTMLHTTASEEKI
-1105 DPVKSQHA
+1105 DLIKSQHG

-1127 ESSELPE
+1127 ESSELLQ
-1134 PDSVAGAVPLESGLT
+1134 PDSARAVPLESGLM
-1149 DASSRQH
+1149 DPLSRQH
-1156 QEEEQDLDSQHPY
+1156 QEEEQELDSQHPY

-1216 QPPRLPTDLPPRM
+1216 QPPRLPTDLPPRIS
-1229 PNVVS
+1229 NVVS

-1255 EKRNRE
+1255 EKRDRD

-1280 EEEEQKRNLLE
+1280 EEQKINLLE
-1291 LQLKQQEQELKQR
+1291 LQLKQQEQERKQR

-1315 QQQQQQQKH
+1315 QQQQQKH
-1324 KVHTPVVLSPSS
+1324 KVHTPVVLSPSC

-1346 TSDEEEEEGQGV
+1346 TSDEEEEGQV
-1358 VEEVEGKSSF
+1358 VEELEDNSSF
-1368 IVCPAEDMQRCTEEN
+1368 IACPGEEN
-1383 DSADLYS
+1383 YSDDLYS
-1390 QCTTPSPESIIQGPQ
+1390 QCTTPSPESVIQGPQ
-1405 RELQETDPPAD
+1405 RELQETDPAAD

-1422 LGSPERPPPL
+1422 LGSPEGPPHL

-1440 DIVQQLINQTLLLAG
+1440 DIVQQLIKQSLLLAG

-1476 SSLWPNLLPPL
+1476 SSLWPNMLPPL

>member
-1 MKPDGVATAS
+1 MKPDGVATAPS
-11 PEPME
+11 EPME
-16 AEGTEPI
+16 AEATEPVT
-23 IEQTGN
+23 EPASN
-29 DGASQNNTTPPQ
+29 DGASQNGTTPSPPQ
-41 SDEPQN
+41 PDEPQN
-47 EQAAPPTVKE
+47 EQAAPPAVKE
-57 ASGKAVDAKSKSKGP
+57 ASGKAADAKSKPKGP
-72 VKGKIAAGPATTG
+72 VKSKIAAGPATTG

-97 ANGLTR
+97 ANGVTK
-103 TASSTPTKKPIPAS
+103 TASGTPTKKPIPAS

-125 PTANVGSSGPS
+125 PTTTVGSSGLS
-136 KKPVAYSTAVA
+136 KKPVGSSTAIT

-154 ATTAGTSKSTTTI
+154 ATTVGTSKSTTTTT
-167 AASGTKTGPAA
+167 ASGTKTGPAA
-178 STATSLSKRPATA
+178 STATSLSKRPATS
-191 ATSAATKPKSAAP
+191 ATTKPKTTAP

-214 KPSTSAT
+214 KP
-221 AKTTA
+221 TA

-234 GSSAPRPAASS
+234 GSSAPRPAATSA
-245 TTGRTVTGTTTS
+245 TGRTVTGTTTS
-257 TSAVPRTSRTAT
+257 TSAVPRTSRSAAQQPV

-277 ARKDVGKT
+277 VRKDVGKT
-285 STMAP
+285 NTTAP
-290 AKKTVPS
+290 AKKTVAS
-297 TISRSAASKPSNSEA
+297 TISRPAASKPSISEA
-312 PKPAAV
+312 PKPAAA
-318 TKRPPP
+318 TKRPLPAV
-324 SIKAPQPKPDD
+324 KAPQPKPDD
-335 KKSVPTRKVPSSPR
+335 KKSVPTRKVPPSPR
-349 NNASRPASGK
+349 NNLSRPASGK
-359 NIAASPSHKQPGS
+359 NTAASPSHKPPGS

-377 LQPAKPTQSIKGKLD
+377 LQPAKPTESVKGK
-392 DKEPE
+392 
-397 TKPDDEEPATKPNDK
+397 PDDK
-412 EPATKPNDK
+412 EPATKP
-421 EPATKPND
+421 ED
-429 KEPAAEHVQLSA
+429 KEPAAEPMQLSA
-441 AAVATVAVATATAA
+441 AAVATVAVATAA
-455 AIAREESVSGLEA
+455 AIAGEESVSEPEA

-476 DVPASSLDVQ
+476 DVPTSSLDVQ
-486 EVVDVQVTNVSSQS
+486 EKVDMQVTNVNSQN
-500 VLDIYNTEPEAQEA
+500 VLDISNTEPEAQEA
-514 LIEAGSIE
+514 LIEAGSVE
-522 VACPTS
+522 VVCPTS
-528 SVVDQEFEEQVSR
+528 TVVDQESEEQPSGI
-541 KVDEKLIAAEAPVAQ
+541 VDEVAAVAPVP
-556 EATEQESLTA
+556 EEETERETLTA
-566 LQFDNSAAAIVSSG
+566 SQFDNSAAAIVSTG
-580 VEVAEKAERI
+580 IEAVEKAEQI
-590 NSDCSEDVEEEERE
+590 NSDCYEDVEEEERE

-622 SRPGSAGLASSVWR
+622 SRPGSAGLAGSVWR

-693 FEKASD
+693 FEKVSD
-699 ILTNEDDDDDED
+699 ILTNEDEDDEEDDD

-718 MEVGSERAEDSHRQ
+718 MEVGSERAEDSNRQ
-732 NHDNEDDEEDEDV
+732 HHDNEDDEEDEDV

-784 MVPSASPA
+784 LVPSAPLA
-792 SQWNQPSYFADAWAQ
+792 TQWNQPSYFADTWAQ
-807 PPQPASTLLSSPSSE
+807 PPQPASTLLSSPSPE

-837 ARLDVSSERGSPSNL
+837 ARLDVTSEGGSPSNL
-852 LEPPPCTPQQ
+852 LEPPPCTPQLAQ
-862 APISAAEGNV
+862 VAAAEGSV
-872 GPKLA
+872 SLKPG
-877 LTPSQTCE
+877 LTPSQTCK
-885 FQPDTSSDP
+885 FLSDTSSDP
-894 DLASDSNRDTS
+894 DLASDSPRDTS
-905 LPEEVKDNNFSRTE
+905 IPEELKDNNFLDIETHS
-919 IHPKVELQPEPLNPV
+919 KVELQPEPLNPV
-934 PTVLPDIMQ
+934 PAVLPDIMQ
-943 DLGIHLERAEEEEEP
+943 DLGIHLERADEEEEP

-990 EMQISDPQAELSGT
+990 EMQISDPQAEVSGT
-1004 GNACGTA
+1004 GNVFGTA
-1011 PAGRNLSTLEE
+1011 PVEHNLSTLEE
-1022 CEEMGGENGG
+1022 SEEMSGENGGGG

-1092 LTLIPTTASEEKI
+1092 LTLIPTSASGDKI
-1105 DPVKSQHA
+1105 DPINSQHG
-1113 EFQSHPEQQYMLCG
+1113 EIRSHPEQQYMLCG
-1127 ESSELPE
+1127 ESRELPE
-1134 PDSVAGAVPLESGLT
+1134 PDSVPGAVPLESGLI
-1149 DASSRQH
+1149 DPSSPQH
-1156 QEEEQDLDSQHPY
+1156 LQEDQDLDTQHPY
-1169 YSTICEKTDSPLAEG
+1169 YSTICEKTDSPLAER

-1216 QPPRLPTDLPPRM
+1216 QPPRLPTDLPPRI
-1229 PNVVS
+1229 PNMVS

-1261 QARQEEEEKQ
+1261 QAKPEEAKEEKQ
-1271 ARNEREQQE
+1271 ARNEREQQD
-1280 EEEEQKRNLLE
+1280 EEQRRSLLE

-1324 KVHTPVVLSPSS
+1324 KVHTPVVHSPSS

-1346 TSDEEEEEGQGV
+1346 TSDSEDEEEEGQGV
-1358 VEEVEGKSSF
+1358 VEEVEDKNSF
-1368 IVCPAEDMQRCTEEN
+1368 NVSPGEDVQRCTEEN
-1383 DSADLYS
+1383 DSAELYS
-1390 QCTTPSPESIIQGPQ
+1390 QCTTPSPESITRGPQ
-1405 RELQETDPPAD
+1405 RELQETEPSAD
-1416 QDSPSP
+1416 QDSSP
-1422 LGSPERPPPL
+1422 LGFPERPTPL
-1432 EFDWGKKV
+1432 EFDWCKKV

>member
-1 MKPDGVATAS
+1 MKPDGVATAPS
-11 PEPME
+11 EPME

-23 IEQTGN
+23 IEPTEN
-29 DGASQNNTTPPQ
+29 EGASQNGTTPSPPQ
-41 SDEPQN
+41 PDAPQN
-47 EQAAPPTVKE
+47 EQAAPPTVNE
-57 ASGKAVDAKSKSKGP
+57 ASEKAVDAKSKSKGP

-85 PGTRPKA
+85 PGTRPKS

-97 ANGLTR
+97 ANDLTK
-103 TASSTPTKKPIPAS
+103 TATSTTTKKPIPVS
-117 TAAADKKK
+117 TAAAGKKK
-125 PTANVGSSGPS
+125 PTTNVGPSGPS
-136 KKPVAYSTAVA
+136 KKPVGSSNAIT

-154 ATTAGTSKSTTTI
+154 AATVGTSRSTTA
-167 AASGTKTGPAA
+167 AVA

-191 ATSAATKPKSAAP
+191 PTSATTKPKTTAP
-204 APRPAAAPAA
+204 APRPAAA
-214 KPSTSAT
+214 KPSISAI

-234 GSSAPRPAASS
+234 GISAPQPAATSA
-245 TTGRTVTGTTTS
+245 TGRTVTGTTALS
-257 TSAVPRTSRTAT
+257 SAVPRTSRTAT
-269 KPLVTASA
+269 QQPVKPLVTASA

-285 STMAP
+285 NTTAP
-290 AKKTVPS
+290 AKKTVAS
-297 TISRSAASKPSNSEA
+297 IISRPAASKSSNSVA
-312 PKPAAV
+312 PKPVAT
-318 TKRPPP
+318 TKRPPT

-335 KKSVPTRKVPSSPR
+335 KKSVPTRKVPPSPR
-349 NNASRPASGK
+349 NNPSRSASAK
-359 NIAASPSHKQPGS
+359 NIAASPSHKQTGS
-372 MVSAK
+372 IVGVK
-377 LQPAKPTQSIKGKLD
+377 LQPPKPTQSVLPLVKGK
-392 DKEPE
+392 
-397 TKPDDEEPATKPNDK
+397 PDYK
-412 EPATKPNDK
+412 EPARKPD
-421 EPATKPND
+421 D
-429 KEPAAEHVQLSA
+429 KEPAAEPLLLST
-441 AAVATVAVATATAA
+441 AAVATAA
-455 AIAREESVSGLEA
+455 AIAREESVSEPEA

-476 DVPASSLDVQ
+476 DVPTSSLDVQ
-486 EVVDVQVTNVSSQS
+486 EKVDVQVTNVSSQC
-500 VLDIYNTEPEAQEA
+500 VLDISNTEPEAQEA
-514 LIEAGSIE
+514 LLEADSVE
-522 VACPTS
+522 VACPTLT
-528 SVVDQEFEEQVSR
+528 VVEQESEEGVSG
-541 KVDEKLIAAEAPVAQ
+541 KDDEKLIAVVAPVAQ
-556 EATEQESLTA
+556 EATEQETLTA
-566 LQFDNSAAAIVSSG
+566 SQFDNSAATIVSTG
-580 VEVAEKAERI
+580 VEVAEKAEQI
-590 NSDCSEDVEEEERE
+590 NTNCYEDVEEEERE

-622 SRPGSAGLASSVWR
+622 SRPGSAGLAGSVWR

-693 FEKASD
+693 FEKVSD
-699 ILTNEDDDDDED
+699 ILTNELDDDDD
-711 DDDRVCD
+711 RICD
-718 MEVGSERAEDSHRQ
+718 MEVGSERAEDSNRQ
-732 NHDNEDDEEDEDV
+732 HHDNEDDEEDEDV

-784 MVPSASPA
+784 MVPSAPLA
-792 SQWNQPSYFADAWAQ
+792 TQWNQPSCFADAWAQ
-807 PPQPASTLLSSPSSE
+807 PPHPASTLLSSPSSE
-822 CWQADPETPTQTPAQ
+822 CWQADPEIPTQTPVQ
-837 ARLDVSSERGSPSNL
+837 TRFDVSSERGSPSNL
-852 LEPPPCTPQQ
+852 LKPLPCTPQQ

-872 GPKLA
+872 SPKPG
-877 LTPSQTCE
+877 LTPSQTCK
-885 FQPDTSSDP
+885 FQPETSSDL

-905 LPEEVKDNNFSRTE
+905 IPEEVKDNNFSGTE
-919 IHPKVELQPEPLNPV
+919 TYSKVELQPEPLHPV
-934 PTVLPDIMQ
+934 PSVLPDMQ
-943 DLGIHLERAEEEEEP
+943 DLGIHLKCADEEKEP
-958 ETLPADDVLGGPAT
+958 ETLPADDVLGGP
-972 APSSPS
+972 SSPS
-978 SATEDEASDTEG
+978 SATEDEASGTEG

-1004 GNACGTA
+1004 GNAYGTA
-1011 PAGRNLSTLEE
+1011 PVGHNLSALEE
-1022 CEEMGGENGG
+1022 CEEMGGENEG

-1040 ATSAASYGFDYMT
+1040 AASAASYGFDYMT

-1092 LTLIPTTASEEKI
+1092 LTLIPATASGEKI
-1105 DPVKSQHA
+1105 DPIKSQHG

-1134 PDSVAGAVPLESGLT
+1134 PDSVPGAVPLESGLINP
-1149 DASSRQH
+1149 SSPQH
-1156 QEEEQDLDSQHPY
+1156 LEEEQDLDTQHSY
-1169 YSTICEKTDSPLAEG
+1169 YSTICEKTDSPLAER

-1191 PNDLLSIQMTM
+1191 PNDLLSIQMMM

-1207 LRPRAPHVT
+1207 LQPRAPYVT
-1216 QPPRLPTDLPPRM
+1216 QPPRLPTDLPPRT

-1234 NTQLRCL
+1234 NTQLQCL

-1255 EKRNRE
+1255 EKHNRE
-1261 QARQEEEEKQ
+1261 QARHEEAKKETQ
-1271 ARNEREQQE
+1271 SSNEREQQE
-1280 EEEEQKRNLLE
+1280 EEQRRNLLE

-1315 QQQQQQQKH
+1315 QQQQQKH

-1336 GLTTIYETVE
+1336 GLTTIYETGE
-1346 TSDEEEEEGQGV
+1346 TSDSEDEEDKGQGV
-1358 VEEVEGKSSF
+1358 VEEVEDGSSF
-1368 IVCPAEDMQRCTEEN
+1368 NVCPGEDLQRCTEEN
-1383 DSADLYS
+1383 DSADRYS
-1390 QCTTPSPESIIQGPQ
+1390 QCTTPSVGSIIQGPQ
-1405 RELQETDPPAD
+1405 REFQKIDPAAD

-1422 LGSPERPPPL
+1422 LGSPEWPLPL
-1432 EFDWGKKV
+1432 EFDWGKQV
-1440 DIVQQLINQTLLLAG
+1440 DIVQQLINQTLLLAR
-1455 DGCSPLLLL
+1455 DGCSPILLL

-1476 SSLWPNLLPPL
+1476 SSLWPSLLPPL